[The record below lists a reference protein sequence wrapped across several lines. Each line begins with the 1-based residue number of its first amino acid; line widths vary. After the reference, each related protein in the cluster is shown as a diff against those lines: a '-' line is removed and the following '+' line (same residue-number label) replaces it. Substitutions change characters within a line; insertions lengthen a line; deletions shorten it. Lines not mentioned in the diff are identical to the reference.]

1 MVCPEQGV
9 SHDRNQH
16 SPAAVLES
24 PANTIFRPEP
34 GTVVGLV
41 EV

>member
-1 MVCPEQGV
+1 MTET
-9 SHDRNQH
+9 NT
-16 SPAAVLES
+16 PAAVLES